1 MTTNRSPKA
10 SKPARKPAPEAPTR
24 EPAKPIR
31 QHNNAQEVTGGG
43 LPDPHRAAAFDQDEG

>member
-1 MTTNRSPKA
+1 MNRSPKA
-10 SKPARKPAPEAPTR
+10 SKPPSKPAR
-24 EPAKPIR
+24 EPERPKAPPKPIR

>member
-1 MTTNRSPKA
+1 MNRSPKA
-10 SKPARKPAPEAPTR
+10 SKPPSKPARPKAP
-24 EPAKPIR
+24 PKPIR